1 MVLMTIS
8 EVPRPETN
16 SEFVFVIVDLLS
28 GVLII
33 ATVVGNI
40 GSMIANTNA
49 MRSQFQ
55 HRLDAIKTYL
65 TFRKVRHP
73 HSSLSSRD
81 NVPSVV
87 IFRIVVVRLVTA

>member
-1 MVLMTIS
+1 MVLMTIG
-8 EVPRPETN
+8 EVPAPETN
-16 SEFVFVIVDLLS
+16 SEFAFVIVDLLS

-49 MRSQFQ
+49 MRSEFQ

-65 TFRKVRHP
+65 AFRKVRH
-73 HSSLSSRD
+73 
-81 NVPSVV
+81 
-87 IFRIVVVRLVTA
+87 LVTVLCVRHRWMLDMTVPGKGLGL